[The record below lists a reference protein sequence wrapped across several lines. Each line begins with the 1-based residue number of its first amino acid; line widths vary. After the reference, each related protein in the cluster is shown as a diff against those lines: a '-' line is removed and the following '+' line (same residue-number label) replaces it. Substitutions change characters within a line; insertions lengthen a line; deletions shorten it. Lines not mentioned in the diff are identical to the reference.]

1 MLDTRLAS
9 PPDSDGPLPGRLPP
23 LSSEVIPLKSV
34 VAIPAR
40 LASTR
45 LPRKVLLDLGG
56 KPVLQH
62 VWERARRCKLAKAVV
77 ILADS
82 DEVASVARGFGAEV
96 AMTDPACPNGT
107 YRLASALD
115 RLPGDFFVNVQGDE
129 PFIEPDLIDALAA
142 RHAATGC
149 PLVTAV
155 SRLTSPGRLL
165 ADSVVKVVRA
175 ENGEALYFSRSP
187 VPHLRGVPVAE
198 WTNRRAYWGHL
209 GIYGY
214 DRATLA
220 RYPSLAATELEACE
234 SLEQLRFVAHGF
246 RFQTVETDYH
256 PVAIDTAAD
265 LEHARSFIVGAA

>member
-1 MLDTRLAS
+1 MNST
-9 PPDSDGPLPGRLPP
+9 
-23 LSSEVIPLKSV
+23 I
-34 VAIPAR
+34 AIPAR

-56 KPVLQH
+56 KPVVQH
-62 VWERARRCKLAKAVV
+62 VWERARRSKLAKAVV
-77 ILADS
+77 ILADTE
-82 DEVASVARGFGAEV
+82 EVASVARGFGAEV
-96 AMTDPACPNGT
+96 VMTDPACPNGT

-115 RLPGDFFVNVQGDE
+115 RLPGDFFINVQGDE

-149 PLVTAV
+149 GLVTAV
-155 SRLTSPGRLL
+155 TRLASSERLL

-175 ENGEALYFSRSP
+175 EDGEAVYFSRSP

-198 WTNRRAYWGHL
+198 WTSRRPYWGHL

-220 RYPSLAATELEACE
+220 RYPTLAATELEACE

-256 PVAIDTAAD
+256 PVAIDTPGD
-265 LEHARSFIVGAA
+265 LAHARSLMGK